1 MNIIEGLFSQYSI
14 ETLILL
20 IIGVALSV
28 KFIGE
33 LWEYFYNKIR
43 LYFNYKNQKDQ
54 AHDEIINGIIKIETR
69 TGELQETV
77 EALTEN
83 IRTLQKQSEL
93 ATKRLQENSR
103 SYIIDKHH
111 YFCYQVKAI
120 DDLNLQSLERRYLYY
135 KAEGGDTFVDG
146 LMDEV
151 RALPRVSLHDH
162 KILETVQCERGEKNE

>member
-1 MNIIEGLFSQYSI
+1 MNIIESLFSQYSI

-20 IIGVALSV
+20 IVGVALGV
-28 KFIGE
+28 KLIGE

-54 AHDEIINGIIKIETR
+54 AHDEIINGIAKIEAR
-69 TGELQETV
+69 TEELQETV
-77 EALTEN
+77 EALTER
-83 IRTLQKQSEL
+83 IHTLQKQSEL
-93 ATKRLQENSR
+93 TTKRLQENSR

-135 KAEGGDTFVDG
+135 KTEGGDTFVDG
-146 LMDEV
+146 LIDEV
-151 RALPRVSLHDH
+151 RALPRISLHDR
-162 KILETVQCERGEKNE
+162 KILETIQHERGEKNK